1 MKSKGGFSEREGI
14 TRMETEGSDKEE
26 WKLKVTRMDL
36 LGSQGLILIRRTILL
51 ILLLFINYLFIY
63 FLLIY

>member
-26 WKLKVTRMDL
+26 
-36 LGSQGLILIRRTILL
+36 
-51 ILLLFINYLFIY
+51 
-63 FLLIY
+63 